1 MTKVPV
7 VFDYTDIEKRLSAL
21 ERKGDPPK
29 DTLYEEDILDD
40 FIEKKPKTKR
50 PKIAKRTSKTHVLAM
65 IDVQISMSSGM
76 PVSKECWEYIK
87 KIVNNALDD

>member
-1 MTKVPV
+1 MTKMPV

-29 DTLYEEDILDD
+29 DVLYEEDILDD

-50 PKIAKRTSKTHVLAM
+50 PKIVKRISKAHVLAI
-65 IDVQISMSSGM
+65 IDVQIGHCTSM
-76 PVSKECWEYIK
+76 PWNKECWEYIR